1 MALKHLVFTMISLS
15 TAFGPAMADQY
26 RPHGPGRGDHRG
38 DGGPRPL
45 PPDNNGPIPAPPGN
59 PNQPGYPP
67 GGNYPNQPGYPGGG
81 NQNQYD
87 RKTIQVQRR
96 VVNERL
102 PLLGLAGIG
111 RRYEGYT
118 VESVEVSTRSSGERT
133 NMGLFINGTLDNWT
147 ASPRGLVRLAPKR
160 PLVLGRNIA
169 SVDLDV
175 NGMADIDWITIN
187 LRGSDY
193 GGGYP
198 PGGGQQRVTVPL
210 NVARRMLGNDRLD
223 LTPYINMNQ
232 YRGYRIE
239 AIEFEAASLMN
250 VSFLD
255 VVINSVQQGSRIQ
268 VGSWIQR
275 YTVNPQN
282 SELSQVMNLSFYTYG
297 NMDIRRVTLY
307 LAPCGPNQGGGDWG
321 GGGYPPQPPPRP
333 R

>member
-1 MALKHLVFTMISLS
+1 MALKHLVFAMISLS
-15 TAFGPAMADQY
+15 TVFGPAMADEF
-26 RPHGPGRGDHRG
+26 RPHGGGRGDHRG
-38 DGGPRPL
+38 GGGPRPL
-45 PPDNNGPIPAPPGN
+45 PPDNGGPIPA
-59 PNQPGYPP
+59 PP
-67 GGNYPNQPGYPGGG
+67 GGNYPNQPGYPPGGG
-81 NQNQYD
+81 YQNPVD

-102 PLLGLAGIG
+102 PLLGLAGLG
-111 RRYEGYT
+111 RRYDGYT
-118 VESVEVSTRSSGERT
+118 VESVEVSTRGAGPRT
-133 NMGLFINGTLDNWT
+133 NIGLFINGTLDNWT
-147 ASPRGLVRLAPKR
+147 ASPRGIVRLAPKR
-160 PLVLGRNIA
+160 SLVLGRNIA

-175 NGMADIDWITIN
+175 NGMADIDWIVIN

-198 PGGGQQRVTVPL
+198 PGGQQRVTVPL

-223 LTPYINMNQ
+223 LTAYINLNQ

-239 AIEFEAASLMN
+239 LIEFEAASLMN

-255 VVINSVQQGSRIQ
+255 VVINNMQQGPRVQ

-275 YTVNPQN
+275 YAVNPQN
-282 SELSQVMNLSFYTYG
+282 AELNQIRDLSFYTYG

-321 GGGYPPQPPPRP
+321 GGFPPQPPPRP